1 MTDLEERIRE
11 VMGSTGWK
19 TAAEVAKVAGV
30 SRAAVAQWLGGVKD
44 PAKVVNSIKLEP
56 AMKLEAA
63 TRYSALWI
71 ARGEGPKFRPN
82 VVGLGAGAD
91 CPFRWVNREEYAQL
105 DADEKAIAQ
114 NAMQEKV
121 TALLERRK
129 RSAA

>member
-1 MTDLEERIRE
+1 MTELEERIRE
-11 VMGSTGWK
+11 VMESTGWK
-19 TAAEVAKVAGV
+19 TAADVAKVAGV

-44 PAKVVNSIKLEP
+44 PAKVVHSIKLEP

-71 ARGEGPKFRPN
+71 ARGEGPKFKPN
-82 VVGLGAGAD
+82 VIGLGSD
-91 CPFRWVNREEYAQL
+91 WPFKWVNRDEYAQL

-129 RSAA
+129 HRAA